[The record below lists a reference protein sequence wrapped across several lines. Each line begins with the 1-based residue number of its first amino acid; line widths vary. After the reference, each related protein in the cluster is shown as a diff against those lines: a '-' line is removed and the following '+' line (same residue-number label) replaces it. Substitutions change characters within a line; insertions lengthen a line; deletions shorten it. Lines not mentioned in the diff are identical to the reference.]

1 MVSTE
6 ETMNENQKNILLDVI
21 RDAVTA
27 AVKRLD
33 LEVPASDDPDLN
45 AECGC
50 FVTLKNG
57 DNLRGC
63 LGQFTSEKPIIELIS
78 EIAGA
83 SASKDV
89 RFSDNPITADE
100 LDELDIEVS
109 LLSPLKKTDDPLSLR
124 LGIDGIYII
133 RDGRSGCFLPQV
145 ATEIGWN
152 KEEFLSY
159 CCSSKAGLAPNAWKD
174 PETEVY
180 LFTAEIFGERF
191 DEI

>member
-1 MVSTE
+1 MIE
-6 ETMNENQKNILLDVI
+6 KQKNILLDVV
-21 RDAVTA
+21 RNAVTA
-27 AVKRLD
+27 AVEKRYI
-33 LEVPASDDPDLN
+33 VPPTSDDPELN
-45 AECGC
+45 IQCGC

-57 DNLRGC
+57 ENLRGC
-63 LGQFTSEKPIIELIS
+63 LGQFTSNEPIIKLIS
-78 EIAGA
+78 EIAQS
-83 SASKDV
+83 SATRDT
-89 RFSDNPITADE
+89 RFSKNPITSAE

-109 LLSPLKKTDDPLSLR
+109 LLSPLKKTDNPLSLR

-133 RDGRSGCFLPQV
+133 RNGQSGCFLPQV

-159 CCSSKAGLAPNAWKD
+159 CCSTKAGLRPNAWKD

-180 LFTAEIFGERF
+180 FFTAEIFGDRF